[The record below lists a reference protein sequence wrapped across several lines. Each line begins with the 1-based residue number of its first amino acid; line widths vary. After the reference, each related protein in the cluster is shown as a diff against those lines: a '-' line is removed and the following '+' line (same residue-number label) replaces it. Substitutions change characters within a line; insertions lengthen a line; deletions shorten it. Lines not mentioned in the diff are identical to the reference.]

1 MLSVLSIAIFLAG
14 CGTIN
19 KAILAAGK
27 QTGEV
32 EASKTLADY
41 PDDCRKTS
49 RSGVRDGERLDA
61 ALLRTDQALSNQNNR
76 TVRCAEWYDELK
88 SNIEERGPNAA
99 D

>member
-1 MLSVLSIAIFLAG
+1 MLLIAVFLTG

-19 KAILAAGK
+19 KTILAAGK

-61 ALLRTDQALSNQNNR
+61 ALLRTDQALTNQNNR

-88 SNIEERGPNAA
+88 TNTEETWNK
-99 D
+99 